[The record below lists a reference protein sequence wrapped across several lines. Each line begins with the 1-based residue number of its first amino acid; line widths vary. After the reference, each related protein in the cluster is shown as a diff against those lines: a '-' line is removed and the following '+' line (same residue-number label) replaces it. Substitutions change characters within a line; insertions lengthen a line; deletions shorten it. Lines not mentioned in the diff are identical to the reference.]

1 MTAVYSTYKEN
12 NSFRGDPHM
21 TKKLTSKYFLTLLL
35 SLVLILGLVPVTA
48 YAASSINI
56 TVQPTDITVTEGEIT
71 QQLKVVAKP
80 ENVDV
85 ATYTMYQWFSC
96 DDTSKANPIAA
107 TDNGANDVMVLPE
120 DLYTDGT
127 NTEYYYYFCRI
138 TVYNANDNTQLA
150 AADSNV
156 VTVTVNPGTKYVIF
170 DPCGGTFPEIPN
182 PDDNQKVPLTNGKI
196 DVTKIP
202 GTPLIEGQKFV
213 GWFTTEMDYLDNSGA
228 QITDFETATFD
239 RVTRLYARYVSVT
252 HATFDA
258 AGGTFADGTSEYQ
271 VTFSDNFLPEK
282 DIPKEPTKDGF
293 EFTGWYYKDSEGV
306 ERKLTKAPGMNSY
319 EFYGESITIY
329 AKWDA
334 ISDTEIADT
343 DDSNN
348 LLLWS
353 ALMLISA
360 SGIYSIEK
368 DSHKKHLVK

>member
-1 MTAVYSTYKEN
+1 
-12 NSFRGDPHM
+12 M

-170 DPCGGTFPEIPN
+170 DPCGGTFAEILN
-182 PDDNQKVPLTNGKI
+182 PKDAQKVEIVGGKI
-196 DVTKIP
+196 DPMKVPITPAKSDVTFI
-202 GTPLIEGQKFV
+202 
-213 GWFTTEMDYLDNSGA
+213 GWYTTENSDPDDPGQ
-228 QITDFETATFD
+228 QITDFENTTFD
-239 RVTRLYARYVSVT
+239 RVTRLYARYAPVST
-252 HATFDA
+252 AIFDA
-258 AGGTFADGTSEYQ
+258 AGGTFDEDVTEYS
-271 VTFSDNFLPEK
+271 VGFTNYFLPES
-282 DIPKEPTKDGF
+282 DFPDTPTRDGYKFLGWYFKNDAGTEYELSENPELGGF
-293 EFTGWYYKDSEGV
+293 EFYYD
-306 ERKLTKAPGMNSY
+306 T
-319 EFYGESITIY
+319 IIIY
-329 AKWDA
+329 AKWEQLPVTNGAATGNGSGTATEDA
-334 ISDTEIADT
+334 TIANT
-343 DDSNN
+343 NDSNS

-353 ALMLISA
+353 TLMVVSA
-360 SGIYSIEK
+360 SGISFIK
-368 DSHKKHLVK
+368 NDNRKRNLVK